1 MDSCWELQAHRSSE
15 ITLGIFCS
23 VEIKAHSARIKLLDD
38 SSSFFVQKLFMH
50 KV

>member
-1 MDSCWELQAHRSSE
+1 MDSYWELRAHRSSE
-15 ITLGIFCS
+15 IALGILCC

-38 SSSFFVQKLFMH
+38 SSFFVKKLFMY